1 MKKALKSAIC
11 IIMLLVLSLSL
22 FACGNSKKNEFI
34 DTFYSDRYNSARNEI
49 VKDLSVTAFDA
60 KLNATGF
67 YSGNLVDGYEDKI
80 KNVLKEDWS
89 DTISNTASKVKAYAE
104 TKDISFTYDE
114 AKDVATALVIH
125 LVENYSFYY
134 D

>member
-1 MKKALKSAIC
+1 MKKTLKSAIC
-11 IIMLLVLSLSL
+11 IMMLLVLSLSL

-80 KNVLKEDWS
+80 KKVLKEDWS
-89 DTISNTASKVKAYAE
+89 DTISNTASKVKEYAE

-114 AKDVATALVIH
+114 AKDVTIALVIH
-125 LVENYSFYY
+125 LVENYDYY
-134 D
+134 Y